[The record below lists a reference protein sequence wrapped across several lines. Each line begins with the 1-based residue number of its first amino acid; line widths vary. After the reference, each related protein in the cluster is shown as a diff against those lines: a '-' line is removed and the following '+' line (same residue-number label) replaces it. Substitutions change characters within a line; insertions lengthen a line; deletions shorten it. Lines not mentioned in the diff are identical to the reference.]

1 VKRLKSSAKF
11 FSKALIQKNASAR
24 HEICSSVYLMI
35 KKEKAKIVP
44 MCMTLYLASTNCLK
58 SDNVSHLPVTNSA
71 IQFINGLNTA
81 LGLLVIEYL

>member
-1 VKRLKSSAKF
+1 
-11 FSKALIQKNASAR
+11 
-24 HEICSSVYLMI
+24 
-35 KKEKAKIVP
+35 
-44 MCMTLYLASTNCLK
+44 MTLYLASTNCLK